1 MSFDV
6 IIRFPP
12 IHTHTLAVPSVVTI
26 PGRLRAQ
33 RPDQVWTVDGDK
45 YKVYVGRRL
54 KVANPLTDMLASQ
67 FKPLLQ
73 VRGVAHNF
81 VHCV

>member
-1 MSFDV
+1 MFFGVIDV
-6 IIRFPP
+6 IIGYP
-12 IHTHTLAVPSVVTI
+12 TQTLTVPSVVTI

-33 RPDQVWTVDGDK
+33 RPDQVWSVDGDK

-73 VRGVAHNF
+73 VSAY
-81 VHCV
+81 